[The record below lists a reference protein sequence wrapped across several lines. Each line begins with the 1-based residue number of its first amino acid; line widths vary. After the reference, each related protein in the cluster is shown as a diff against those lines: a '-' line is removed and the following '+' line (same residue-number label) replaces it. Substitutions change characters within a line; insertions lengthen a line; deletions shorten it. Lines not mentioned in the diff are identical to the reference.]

1 MPSVNQE
8 FIFKNTPSQK
18 QSLKETLWFSAIYTS
33 IDFLFP
39 LAQKT
44 EKDQI
49 KTLIQE
55 KLQRTSKIK
64 DVDALLKKIKK
75 LSDEKRM
82 SPLIILKQY
91 FEKKEAHQREKRD
104 IQKDARIIVLNQK
117 RELIRKNRNQTDNQ
131 QAQRAVNKGISSS
144 FNKQSSSIETKSS
157 SIETQVDSNRD
168 REKIIQ
174 KTKEAYQKL
183 NPSLKEHR
191 PEEVQQKLKALSP
204 VVRAKLKKNNIA
216 PTEYAN
222 FLLSREKI
230 RWDTQKPEN
239 EAFLKSLKNMERSLG
254 IEEQTQ
260 WGYPLSYEPKAKVFD
275 QNPDLAEF
283 AKNDQ
288 AFSRLENVEVFP
300 KGDEWDQKL
309 IEKFG
314 DRGLKELA
322 GKVASLDAKQ
332 KQGEALSIQ
341 EKEMIKIHNWLAEIQ
356 KLITISKLNFS
367 NEVTNL
373 Y

>member
-1 MPSVNQE
+1 
-8 FIFKNTPSQK
+8 
-18 QSLKETLWFSAIYTS
+18 
-33 IDFLFP
+33 
-39 LAQKT
+39 
-44 EKDQI
+44 
-49 KTLIQE
+49 
-55 KLQRTSKIK
+55 
-64 DVDALLKKIKK
+64 
-75 LSDEKRM
+75 M

-131 QAQRAVNKGISSS
+131 QAQRAVNKEISSS
-144 FNKQSSSIETKSS
+144 FNKQSSSFNKQSSSFNKQSSSFNKQSSSIETKSSSIETKSS

-216 PTEYAN
+216 LGEYAS

-230 RWDTQKPEN
+230 TKVGKSPET
-239 EAFLKSLKNMERSLG
+239 EEFLKSLKTMERSLG

-260 WGYPLSYEPKAKVFD
+260 
-275 QNPDLAEF
+275 
-283 AKNDQ
+283 
-288 AFSRLENVEVFP
+288 
-300 KGDEWDQKL
+300 
-309 IEKFG
+309 
-314 DRGLKELA
+314 
-322 GKVASLDAKQ
+322 
-332 KQGEALSIQ
+332 
-341 EKEMIKIHNWLAEIQ
+341 
-356 KLITISKLNFS
+356 
-367 NEVTNL
+367 
-373 Y
+373 

>member
-1 MPSVNQE
+1 
-8 FIFKNTPSQK
+8 
-18 QSLKETLWFSAIYTS
+18 
-33 IDFLFP
+33 
-39 LAQKT
+39 
-44 EKDQI
+44 
-49 KTLIQE
+49 
-55 KLQRTSKIK
+55 
-64 DVDALLKKIKK
+64 
-75 LSDEKRM
+75 M

-157 SIETQVDSNRD
+157 SIETKSSSIETQVDSNRD

-216 PTEYAN
+216 LGEYAS

-230 RWDTQKPEN
+230 AKVGKSPET
-239 EAFLKSLKNMERSLG
+239 EEFLKSLKTMEKTLG

-260 WGYPLSYEPKAKVFD
+260 
-275 QNPDLAEF
+275 
-283 AKNDQ
+283 
-288 AFSRLENVEVFP
+288 
-300 KGDEWDQKL
+300 
-309 IEKFG
+309 
-314 DRGLKELA
+314 
-322 GKVASLDAKQ
+322 
-332 KQGEALSIQ
+332 
-341 EKEMIKIHNWLAEIQ
+341 
-356 KLITISKLNFS
+356 
-367 NEVTNL
+367 
-373 Y
+373 

>member
-1 MPSVNQE
+1 
-8 FIFKNTPSQK
+8 
-18 QSLKETLWFSAIYTS
+18 
-33 IDFLFP
+33 
-39 LAQKT
+39 
-44 EKDQI
+44 
-49 KTLIQE
+49 
-55 KLQRTSKIK
+55 
-64 DVDALLKKIKK
+64 
-75 LSDEKRM
+75 M

-131 QAQRAVNKGISSS
+131 QAQRAVNKEISSSVNKEISSS

-216 PTEYAN
+216 LGEYAS

-230 RWDTQKPEN
+230 TKVGKSPET
-239 EAFLKSLKNMERSLG
+239 EEFLKSLKTMERSLG

-260 WGYPLSYEPKAKVFD
+260 
-275 QNPDLAEF
+275 
-283 AKNDQ
+283 
-288 AFSRLENVEVFP
+288 
-300 KGDEWDQKL
+300 
-309 IEKFG
+309 
-314 DRGLKELA
+314 
-322 GKVASLDAKQ
+322 
-332 KQGEALSIQ
+332 
-341 EKEMIKIHNWLAEIQ
+341 
-356 KLITISKLNFS
+356 
-367 NEVTNL
+367 
-373 Y
+373 